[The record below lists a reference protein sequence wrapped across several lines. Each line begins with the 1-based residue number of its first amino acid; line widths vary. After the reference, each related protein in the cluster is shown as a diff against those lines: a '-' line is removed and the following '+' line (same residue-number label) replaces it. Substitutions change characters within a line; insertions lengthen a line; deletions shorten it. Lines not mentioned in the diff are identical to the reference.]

1 VAKLFGYADQA
12 PAPAKVNA
20 VQGQSV
26 QAEPKIEER
35 TQSMPGIRKPPNQSV
50 RLAKAQISMNDEQ
63 QVVQS
68 SAVQEKAKVPK
79 VRKTSYQRAYCIDKY
94 VC

>member
-1 VAKLFGYADQA
+1 MFGYAAQA
-12 PAPAKVNA
+12 PAQAKVNA
-20 VQGQSV
+20 VQVQSV

-35 TQSMPGIRKPPNQSV
+35 TQSMPDIRKPPNQSV
-50 RLAKAQISMNDEQ
+50 CLTKAQNSLNNEQ

-79 VRKTSYQRAYCIDKY
+79 VRKTSYQRA
-94 VC
+94 